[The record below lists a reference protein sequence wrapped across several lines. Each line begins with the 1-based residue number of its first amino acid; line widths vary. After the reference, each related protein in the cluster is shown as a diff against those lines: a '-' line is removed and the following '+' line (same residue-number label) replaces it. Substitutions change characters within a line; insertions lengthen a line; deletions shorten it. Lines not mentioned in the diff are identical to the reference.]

1 MISIPSN
8 KEKEMKNV
16 LVRSAVLAIASVGLM
31 VGNALALGF
40 PFADF
45 QGAIFVDVDG
55 NTPTY
60 DGVHITDYVDLNG
73 QYVFDS
79 QQDSFIGQ
87 TVGGS
92 MLSGVSYDY
101 LTGTVTVDPNAS
113 ANFYI
118 GSADGSDP
126 YLTATISNFSVTEL
140 GNNAYSISALLSNQ
154 QYFHTADSE
163 FMAQYE
169 SASPDSGFQGELLS
183 WDVVFTM
190 PQGADYDYGV
200 NVSGKMAPVPEPATM
215 LLFGTGLAGLAGVV
229 RRKKK

>member
-1 MISIPSN
+1 
-8 KEKEMKNV
+8 MKNV
-16 LVRSAVLAIASVGLM
+16 FLKSTLLAIASVGLLA
-31 VGNALALGF
+31 GSALALGF

-60 DGVHITDYVDLNG
+60 DGVHITDYVDING
-73 QYVFDS
+73 QYVFNS

-126 YLTATISNFSVTEL
+126 YLTATISNFSVTDL

-169 SASPDSGFQGELLS
+169 SASPDSGFQGQLLS
-183 WDVVFTM
+183 WDLVFTL
-190 PQGADYDYGV
+190 PPSNNSGYDYGV